1 MSKILNYKKLL
12 KKNFLKFFKLPKNHR
27 YQGVPE
33 IILTSLYLSIMVALV
48 RDLAKDYHIF
58 FIVLMRNIF
67 GTIFLIP
74 KFIIHQK
81 SLFSSNNIYLHF
93 LRSANGTASMF
104 LWFYAII
111 LLPISEA
118 ISLSFLTPLTTTLAS
133 SFFLKEKVNKK
144 IFIACFISFVGVL
157 IILRPGFN
165 EFKIGYIF
173 CFGSILLWT
182 LSNLMV
188 KTMTKT
194 DKTRN
199 IVAQMTIY
207 MLIFSI
213 PFALPYIKP
222 INFIGIIKF
231 IIIGF
236 FSNQCYRLIAQAYK
250 KNDLAILQP
259 FDFSRL
265 IFASI
270 IAFLFFNET
279 PDIFVFFGSLVI
291 LFGMII
297 SLKQQKKSL
306 Q

>member
-1 MSKILNYKKLL
+1 ML
-12 KKNFLKFFKLPKNHR
+12 KTLKHQFSWIKSLIKFFKLPKNHR

-33 IILTSLYLSIMVALV
+33 IILTSFYLSIMVALI
-48 RDLAKDYHIF
+48 RDLGKDYHIF

-67 GTIFLIP
+67 GAIFLIP
-74 KFIIHQK
+74 KFIKHQK
-81 SLFSSNNIYLHF
+81 SLFSSKNIYLHF

-118 ISLSFLTPLTTTLAS
+118 ISLSFLTPLITTLAS
-133 SFFLKEKVNKK
+133 SYFLKEKVNKN
-144 IFIACFISFVGVL
+144 IFIACFVSFIGVL

-188 KTMTKT
+188 KTMTRT

-213 PFALPYIKP
+213 PFALPYLKP
-222 INFIGIIKF
+222 INFIGILKF

-236 FSNQCYRLIAQAYK
+236 LSNQCYRLIAQAYK

-265 IFASI
+265 IFASL
-270 IAFLFFNET
+270 IAFIFFNEI
-279 PDIFVFFGSLVI
+279 PDLFVFLGSLVI
-291 LFGMII
+291 LFGMVIG
-297 SLKQQKKSL
+297 LKKQKKPL

>member
-1 MSKILNYKKLL
+1 MLKIQNQKFIFKKFWE
-12 KKNFLKFFKLPKNHR
+12 KIFKLPKNHR

-33 IILTSLYLSIMVALV
+33 IILTSFYLSIMVILV
-48 RDLAKDYHIF
+48 RDLGKDYHIF
-58 FIVLMRNIF
+58 FIVMMRNIF
-67 GTIFLIP
+67 GAIFLIP
-74 KFIIHQK
+74 KFIKHQK
-81 SLFSSNNIYLHF
+81 SLFNSKNIYLHF

-104 LWFYAII
+104 LWFYAIV

-118 ISLSFLTPLTTTLAS
+118 ISLSFLTPLITTLAS
-133 SFFLKEKVNKK
+133 SFFLKERVNKN
-144 IFIACFISFVGVL
+144 IFIACFVSFVGVL

-213 PFALPYIKP
+213 PFAIPYIKP

-236 FSNQCYRLIAQAYK
+236 LSNQCYRLIAQAYK
-250 KNDLAILQP
+250 KNDLAVLQP
-259 FDFSRL
+259 FDFTRL
-265 IFASI
+265 IFASFM
-270 IAFLFFNET
+270 AYLFFNET
-279 PDIFVFFGSLVI
+279 PDLLVFVGSLVI
-291 LFGMII
+291 LLGII
-297 SLKQQKKSL
+297 IGLRKQKKPL